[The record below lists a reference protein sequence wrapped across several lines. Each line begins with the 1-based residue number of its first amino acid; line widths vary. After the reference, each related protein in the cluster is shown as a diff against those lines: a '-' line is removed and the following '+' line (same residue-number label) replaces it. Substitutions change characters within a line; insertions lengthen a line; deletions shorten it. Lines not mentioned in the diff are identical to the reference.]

1 LLSIALIL
9 NQVIYKYLC
18 SSLIRNKILK
28 DMKEHAI
35 FIGKV
40 VIAVIVGMMIY
51 DYVKKNMA
59 AKSTKVVGPAPISTP
74 VVTDTPA

>member
-1 LLSIALIL
+1 
-9 NQVIYKYLC
+9 
-18 SSLIRNKILK
+18 
-28 DMKEHAI
+28 MKEHAI